1 MWISIIQKIVAPFF
15 LSLIFTTASADEW
28 EIFTGTLI
36 EYDQNVATRN
46 TVEFKNG
53 IELDGRDRV
62 FEKPDIQNKIS
73 FGDVSKYT
81 DPAVV
86 DLARELMLEGHTD
99 FVLISSIFGGKSLL
113 AMKGQ
118 QQTKLDLSSDYSVI
132 RADTRVD
139 KNGDGNFERLERLS
153 EDDQEHINKR
163 IRKVKERYEAKREEL
178 KKSGWETQYR

>member
-1 MWISIIQKIVAPFF
+1 M
-15 LSLIFTTASADEW
+15 
-28 EIFTGTLI
+28 
-36 EYDQNVATRN
+36 
-46 TVEFKNG
+46 
-53 IELDGRDRV
+53 
-62 FEKPDIQNKIS
+62 
-73 FGDVSKYT
+73 
-81 DPAVV
+81 V

-163 IRKVKERYEAKREEL
+163 IRKVKERYEAKHVEL